1 MRFFA
6 TVFALSLVASNV
18 AAHGVIT
25 EIAGAN
31 GVKGVG
37 FGVTDLSGKKI
48 RLFNQASRYV
58 KGDNS
63 VCGSQKLDGKKQTP
77 IDFQAALKTATNPKN
92 LATADANGVISMTL
106 FQVNADGAGPYSC
119 KVSADASGK
128 NFKAME
134 VVTQVPGTKGKSGAA
149 NKSFK
154 FAVKLPAGTKCTG
167 PNGACLVQCKSA
179 LNQPFGGCLAV
190 GQSGGAAKA
199 VKAVAKAPK
208 ALVAKREQLSRQA
221 PEIVARH
228 VTDYENDDSEFE
240 NDASEFENDAS
251 EFENDDF
258 EAAEVEEYAP
268 EWYPRDV
275 APRVISRLFDVRAM
289 EAAFDIPT
297 TA

>member
-6 TVFALSLVASNV
+6 TVLALTLVASNV

-25 EIAGAN
+25 EIDGAN

-48 RLFNQASRYV
+48 RLFNQASRYI

-63 VCGSQKLDGKKQTP
+63 LCGSQKLDGKKQTP
-77 IDFQAALKTATNPKN
+77 INFQAALKKATDPKN

-128 NFKAME
+128 DFKAME
-134 VVTQVPGTKGKSGAA
+134 VVTQVPGTKGKSKAA

-154 FAVKLPAGTKCTG
+154 FAIKLPAGIKCSG
-167 PNGACLVQCKSA
+167 PGDACLIQCKSA

-208 ALVAKREQLSRQA
+208 ALVAKRDQLSRQA
-221 PEIVARH
+221 VEKIVARH
-228 VTDYENDDSEFE
+228 VTEYEDDDFETEDDSEVE
-240 NDASEFENDAS
+240 QDS
-251 EFENDDF
+251 
-258 EAAEVEEYAP
+258 EVEYEDSEIEP
-268 EWYPRDV
+268 EVYVPEIESSGAV
-275 APRVISRLFDVRAM
+275 PRVISRFFDVRAM

>member
-6 TVFALSLVASNV
+6 TVLALSLVASNV
-18 AAHGVIT
+18 AAHGIIT
-25 EIAGAN
+25 EIQGAN

-48 RLFNQASRYV
+48 RLFNQASRFI
-58 KGDNS
+58 KGDTS
-63 VCGSQKLDGKKQTP
+63 LCGSQKLDGKKQTP
-77 IDFQAALKTATNPKN
+77 INFQAALKTATNAKN

-128 NFKAME
+128 DFKAME
-134 VVTQVPGTKGKSGAA
+134 VITQVPGTKGKSKAA

-154 FAVKLPAGTKCTG
+154 FAIKLPAGTTCSG
-167 PNGACLVQCKSA
+167 PGGACLIQCKSA

-190 GQSGGAAKA
+190 GQSGGAKA

-208 ALVAKREQLSRQA
+208 ALVAKREMLSRQA
-221 PEIVARH
+221 AEEILARDATESEDEDSEVEPEVEPEVFVPEIESSGA
-228 VTDYENDDSEFE
+228 
-240 NDASEFENDAS
+240 
-251 EFENDDF
+251 
-258 EAAEVEEYAP
+258 
-268 EWYPRDV
+268 
-275 APRVISRLFDVRAM
+275 APRVISRFFDVRAM
-289 EAAFDIPT
+289 EAALDIPT

>member
-1 MRFFA
+1 MRFFSA
-6 TVFALSLVASNV
+6 TILALSLVASNV
-18 AAHGVIT
+18 AAHGVVTAIK
-25 EIAGAN
+25 GAN
-31 GVKGVG
+31 GITGVG

-119 KVSADASGK
+119 KVSEDASGK

-154 FAVKLPAGTKCTG
+154 FEIKLPAGTKCSG

-179 LNQPFGGCLAV
+179 LNQPFGGCLAI
-190 GQSGGAAKA
+190 GQTGGAAKPS
-199 VKAVAKAPK
+199 KAVANAPK

-221 PEIVARH
+221 AEEILARDAAEPE
-228 VTDYENDDSEFE
+228 DEDSEAFSNE
-240 NDASEFENDAS
+240 EASTPK
-251 EFENDDF
+251 
-258 EAAEVEEYAP
+258 AAA
-268 EWYPRDV
+268 
-275 APRVISRLFDVRAM
+275 APRVRSRLFDVRAM
-289 EAAFDIPT
+289 EVALDIPT
-297 TA
+297 SA

>member
-1 MRFFA
+1 MRFFT
-6 TVFALSLVASNV
+6 TVLALSLVASNV
-18 AAHGVIT
+18 AAHGVVTAIK
-25 EIAGAN
+25 GAN
-31 GVKGVG
+31 GVTGVG
-37 FGVTDLSGKKI
+37 FGVTDLTGKKI

-63 VCGSQKLDGKKQTP
+63 ICGSQKLDGKKQTA

-106 FQVNADGAGPYSC
+106 FQVNADGAGPYTC

-154 FAVKLPAGTKCTG
+154 FEVKLPAGTKCTG

-221 PEIVARH
+221 PEEILARDA
-228 VTDYENDDSEFE
+228 TDSEDE
-240 NDASEFENDAS
+240 EEFKD
-251 EFENDDF
+251 
-258 EAAEVEEYAP
+258 EVRAP
-268 EWYPRDV
+268 EADNQAVEIESRDV
-275 APRVISRLFDVRAM
+275 VPRVISRLFDVRAM